1 MLGHI
6 EPRPPSP
13 GGSGRGGAV
22 QGPEPVDASRASQ
35 GEREREALRARR
47 RHALLLARR
56 HLVDGPVRAA
66 WMAGGLPD
74 ADIRPRPQGL
84 HRDTDGRRP
93 LPGHE
98 VARPA
103 PGERGGL
110 PVGRSVQRGRAG
122 LLRPRRSAIAPPRQE
137 RAGPVHRGLLGLLPA
152 PDGRG
157 ADEEALAQPGGPV
170 RGLSGR
176 VVPGRRGLDAL
187 LSVEGQGERR
197 ADADRGL
204 DRDGG
209 LSQGSR
215 PVPPTRHHPPVPG
228 RAHPATMLSTRP
240 TWTSSCSRPATPTGS
255 ACRTRCAS

>member
-1 MLGHI
+1 MLRPI
-6 EPRPPSP
+6 ERQPPRP

-22 QGPEPVDASRASQ
+22 QWPEPADAPRASQ
-35 GEREREALRARR
+35 GQREREALRARG

-93 LPGHE
+93 LPGHG

-110 PVGRSVQRGRAG
+110 PVGRDIQRGRAR

-152 PDGRG
+152 PDGLG

-176 VVPGRRGLDAL
+176 VVPGRGGLDAL
-187 LSVEGQGERR
+187 LPVEGQGERGAA
-197 ADADRGL
+197 ADGGL

-209 LSQGSR
+209 LHAGSR
-215 PVPPTRHHPPVPG
+215 PVPPPGDHPTRPG
-228 RAHPATMLSTRP
+228 RAPHATMWSTRQ